1 MNSQPLHRHP
11 VSSILNPVII
21 YMVSVKYKIFCMW
34 IWFATSLYLIN
45 ISTFSPLY
53 LSILALIFTI
63 PFNIFNDFK
72 KRTTFFKIYIILFE
86 LIVVLSNAYKHF
98 LVDKKPLVSRPDI
111 ALSIILFALYLVYL
125 HLLNT
130 NMYKVY
136 FVDLLKY

>member
-1 MNSQPLHRHP
+1 
-11 VSSILNPVII
+11 
-21 YMVSVKYKIFCMW
+21 MW
-34 IWFATSLYLIN
+34 IWFATALYLIN
-45 ISTFSPLY
+45 ISSFSPLY

-72 KRTTFFKIYIILFE
+72 KQTTFFKIYIILFE

-98 LVDKKPLVSRPDI
+98 LVDKKPLISRRDI
-111 ALSIILFALYLVYL
+111 AISIILFIIYLVYL

-130 NMYKVY
+130 NMYEVY

>member
-1 MNSQPLHRHP
+1 ML
-11 VSSILNPVII
+11 
-21 YMVSVKYKIFCMW
+21 SVKYKIFCAW
-34 IWFATSLYLIN
+34 IWIATVLYLTN

-53 LSILALIFTI
+53 LSILAMMFTI
-63 PFNIFNDFK
+63 PFNIFIDFK

-86 LIVVLSNAYKHF
+86 LAVVLSNAYKHL
-98 LVDKKPLVSRPDI
+98 LVDKKPLISRRDI
-111 ALSIILFALYLVYL
+111 GISIILFALYLVYL